1 MDFKGNSKLQIMGSV
16 SKQDHRTLARAL
28 ECAGVDIFPFQT
40 TEEYLLGNQQ
50 SYIDLIGPTYMELQT
65 GLLSLLIDMRLS
77 WVLAWERT
85 NEVPF
90 GTLTFS
96 AGTGKLAILSNIG
109 DELKIN
115 QLENVYK
122 YRCQGAVHDQDA
134 AHENAPQIKAVRH
147 A

>member
-1 MDFKGNSKLQIMGSV
+1 MDFKGNFKLQIMGSA

-40 TEEYLLGNQQ
+40 TEEFLLGNQQ
-50 SYIDLIGPTYMELQT
+50 ADLVLIGPTYMELQY

-77 WVLAWERT
+77 WVLAWERS
-85 NEVPF
+85 NQAPF
-90 GTLTFS
+90 GILTFS
-96 AGTGKLAILSNIG
+96 AASGKLAIMGNIKDG
-109 DELKIN
+109 LQIN

-122 YRCQGAVHDQDA
+122 YRRQGAAHDNVQ
-134 AHENAPQIKAVRH
+134 QIKAVHH